1 MVQNATDAFNGL
13 MKSIHWKQGDVILL
27 PNTAY
32 ASIRKTCEWLRDY
45 YGIEILDV
53 CFKICR

>member
-1 MVQNATDAFNGL
+1 
-13 MKSIHWKQGDVILL
+13 MKSIHWKQGEVILL

-53 CFKICR
+53 CFGVFRLILPGRI